1 MKIINILGLA
11 IVMLLSLTACGSK
24 GILVETMEEE
34 GTEAIFG
41 EISDEATNISED
53 SMANESANAS
63 DSDAADTEDV
73 VASED
78 TITVYVCGAV
88 VQEGVYELPAGSRIS
103 DALLMAGGYDENALH
118 GYVNLAEKLE
128 DGERI
133 YFPDY
138 QELEELGIV
147 PISSTESSESGLVNI
162 NTADAEMLKTLPGIG
177 EAKAAD
183 IIAYR
188 EEHGAFSSIEDIKN
202 VSGIGESIYNRISS
216 GITVN

>member
-34 GTEAIFG
+34 GTEAVFG

-53 SMANESANAS
+53 SIANESANAS
-63 DSDAADTEDV
+63 NSDAADTEDV
-73 VASED
+73 VVSED

-118 GYVNLAEKLE
+118 GYVNLAERLE

-177 EAKAAD
+177 DAKAAD

>member
-34 GTEAIFG
+34 GTEAVFG
-41 EISDEATNISED
+41 EI
-53 SMANESANAS
+53 SANAS

-88 VQEGVYELPAGSRIS
+88 VREGVYELPAGSRIS

-118 GYVNLAEKLE
+118 GYVNLAERLE

-162 NTADAEMLKTLPGIG
+162 NTADAEMLKTLPGTG
-177 EAKAAD
+177 DAKAAD

>member
-34 GTEAIFG
+34 GTEAVFG
-41 EISDEATNISED
+41 EI
-53 SMANESANAS
+53 SANAS

-118 GYVNLAEKLE
+118 GYVNLAERLE

-162 NTADAEMLKTLPGIG
+162 NTADAETLKTLPGIG
-177 EAKAAD
+177 DAKAAD

>member
-34 GTEAIFG
+34 GTEAVFG
-41 EISDEATNISED
+41 EI
-53 SMANESANAS
+53 SANAS

-88 VQEGVYELPAGSRIS
+88 VREGVYELPAGSRIS

-118 GYVNLAEKLE
+118 GYVNLAERLE

-177 EAKAAD
+177 DAKAAD

>member
-1 MKIINILGLA
+1 M
-11 IVMLLSLTACGSK
+11 
-24 GILVETMEEE
+24 
-34 GTEAIFG
+34 
-41 EISDEATNISED
+41 
-53 SMANESANAS
+53 
-63 DSDAADTEDV
+63 
-73 VASED
+73 
-78 TITVYVCGAV
+78 
-88 VQEGVYELPAGSRIS
+88 QEGVYELPAGSRIS

-118 GYVNLAEKLE
+118 GYVNLAEMLE

-177 EAKAAD
+177 DAKAAD

>member
-11 IVMLLSLTACGSK
+11 IVMLISLTACGSK
-24 GILVETMEEE
+24 GILVETREEE
-34 GTEAIFG
+34 GTEAVFG
-41 EISDEATNISED
+41 EI
-53 SMANESANAS
+53 SANAS

-118 GYVNLAEKLE
+118 GYVNLAERLE

-162 NTADAEMLKTLPGIG
+162 NTADAETLKTLPGIG
-177 EAKAAD
+177 DAKAAD
-183 IIAYR
+183 IIAYLR
-188 EEHGAFSSIEDIKN
+188 VRAIAL
-202 VSGIGESIYNRISS
+202 
-216 GITVN
+216 

>member
-34 GTEAIFG
+34 GTEAVFG
-41 EISDEATNISED
+41 EI
-53 SMANESANAS
+53 SANAS

-103 DALLMAGGYDENALH
+103 DALLMAGGYDENALN
-118 GYVNLAEKLE
+118 GYVNLAERLE

-177 EAKAAD
+177 DAKAAD

>member
-1 MKIINILGLA
+1 MKIIKILGLA

-34 GTEAIFG
+34 GTEAVFG
-41 EISDEATNISED
+41 EI
-53 SMANESANAS
+53 SANAS

-118 GYVNLAEKLE
+118 GYVNLAERLE

-147 PISSTESSESGLVNI
+147 PISSTDSSESGLVNI

-177 EAKAAD
+177 DAKAAD

>member
-11 IVMLLSLTACGSK
+11 IVVLLSLTACGSK

-34 GTEAIFG
+34 GTEAVFG
-41 EISDEATNISED
+41 EI
-53 SMANESANAS
+53 SANAS

-118 GYVNLAEKLE
+118 GYVNLAERLE

-177 EAKAAD
+177 DAKAAD

>member
-34 GTEAIFG
+34 GTEAVFG
-41 EISDEATNISED
+41 EI
-53 SMANESANAS
+53 SANAS
-63 DSDAADTEDV
+63 DSDAMDTEDV

-118 GYVNLAEKLE
+118 GYVNLAERLE

-162 NTADAEMLKTLPGIG
+162 NTADAETLKTLPGIG
-177 EAKAAD
+177 DAKAAD

>member
-34 GTEAIFG
+34 GTEAVFG
-41 EISDEATNISED
+41 EI
-53 SMANESANAS
+53 SANAS

-88 VQEGVYELPAGSRIS
+88 VQEGVYELPVGSRIS

-118 GYVNLAEKLE
+118 GYVNLAERLE

-177 EAKAAD
+177 DAKAAD

>member
-1 MKIINILGLA
+1 
-11 IVMLLSLTACGSK
+11 MLLSLTACGSK

-34 GTEAIFG
+34 GTEAVFG
-41 EISDEATNISED
+41 EI
-53 SMANESANAS
+53 SANAS

-177 EAKAAD
+177 DAKAAD